1 MGKRPPGPSPSNKHK
16 LVHTP
21 ACPTHT
27 TNNTHLPRAHSQLTP
42 LITPPRAF
50 TVDTTLLLCHATPTL
65 ITGTFLP
72 SSFSTTLVLHANT
85 IASVS
90 SFLSIQTSLP
100 WRNTQLRKL
109 PKPRTKVF
117 CFWCSSG
124 VLLSD
129 PSLCSRTLSAAC
141 GSNPWGGYLHL
152 QKSALLRVHLFC
164 LVCFAL
170 VPTRGPRRLAT

>member
-1 MGKRPPGPSPSNKHK
+1 M
-16 LVHTP
+16 HT
-21 ACPTHT
+21 
-27 TNNTHLPRAHSQLTP
+27 HSWPP
-42 LITPPRAF
+42 LITSPRAF

-85 IASVS
+85 VASVS
-90 SFLSIQTSLP
+90 SVLSIQTSLP

-117 CFWCSSG
+117 CFWCSYG

-129 PSLCSRTLSAAC
+129 LSLCSRTLSAAC

-170 VPTRGPRRLAT
+170 VPTRGPRCLATWNSITADGTPRALRKHRNCQS